1 MPKSKKKN
9 QVEPAGEVDMRAG
22 TAESKEKL
30 VQHILQLKKQADD
43 ATNERRKIW
52 DELWQLYQNKQDFTK
67 KQSWQSKAFIPKIF
81 MAVLRASSI
90 VKRGV
95 LQTPKL
101 FKFILDDDAI
111 DEQMEKALQNMGIM
125 VDVAE
130 MQENTAMR
138 IRLDTAKSKESAR
151 IARSERRFKQFL
163 DRSNFVQAYSEM
175 IQAAFL
181 LGIGWLK
188 LIWEKNKLIFQHIAA
203 SKVFVDPN
211 YRPFQ
216 DEKPGYL
223 IEVDEKS
230 LTKLKLLAKEVNKS
244 AGSTIFDEKA
254 IADIEEDWR
263 RVEEEQEEHTQTGV
277 SDYTPV
283 TKRVNLLY
291 FWGDVIDDATGSIQ
305 RDQLVW
311 IANEKY
317 IIRHQDNPYSFR
329 RPPYVA
335 TFPIPYPH
343 RGVAGVSLV
352 EPMVKLQYTFN
363 NIVNMYVDNLNF
375 TVNKIYECN
384 THNLSH
390 AETLSLIY
398 PGKIIRKTSDVPALS
413 EVYKTPIT
421 DDALKA
427 LNMLDQ
433 EIQAG
438 TAVTEFIQGMAGEN
452 KTATETKLKTESS
465 QGLFDVIGRDIEINS
480 IKPTLEMARD
490 MVMQYHQTL
499 GKDMQGDYDISV
511 GGISVMLMQDKMRE
525 AIMVILALA
534 TKTPLLAQMTDLSR
548 LWEKF
553 LGVFDMEDAYKKDMT
568 MMDPVQRAQAVAK
581 AMVQGMNPQEVD
593 QAAMSM
599 GMQPAAQP
607 MPTAQPMGA
616 QPMGAMQ

>member
-1 MPKSKKKN
+1 MAKSKKKN

-151 IARSERRFKQFL
+151 IARSERRFKQLL

-203 SKVFVDPN
+203 SKVFVDPS

-223 IEVDEKS
+223 IEVDE
-230 LTKLKLLAKEVNKS
+230 
-244 AGSTIFDEKA
+244 
-254 IADIEEDWR
+254 
-263 RVEEEQEEHTQTGV
+263 
-277 SDYTPV
+277 
-283 TKRVNLLY
+283 
-291 FWGDVIDDATGSIQ
+291 
-305 RDQLVW
+305 
-311 IANEKY
+311 
-317 IIRHQDNPYSFR
+317 
-329 RPPYVA
+329 
-335 TFPIPYPH
+335 
-343 RGVAGVSLV
+343 
-352 EPMVKLQYTFN
+352 
-363 NIVNMYVDNLNF
+363 
-375 TVNKIYECN
+375 
-384 THNLSH
+384 
-390 AETLSLIY
+390 
-398 PGKIIRKTSDVPALS
+398 
-413 EVYKTPIT
+413 
-421 DDALKA
+421 
-427 LNMLDQ
+427 
-433 EIQAG
+433 
-438 TAVTEFIQGMAGEN
+438 
-452 KTATETKLKTESS
+452 
-465 QGLFDVIGRDIEINS
+465 
-480 IKPTLEMARD
+480 
-490 MVMQYHQTL
+490 
-499 GKDMQGDYDISV
+499 
-511 GGISVMLMQDKMRE
+511 
-525 AIMVILALA
+525 
-534 TKTPLLAQMTDLSR
+534 
-548 LWEKF
+548 
-553 LGVFDMEDAYKKDMT
+553 
-568 MMDPVQRAQAVAK
+568 
-581 AMVQGMNPQEVD
+581 
-593 QAAMSM
+593 
-599 GMQPAAQP
+599 
-607 MPTAQPMGA
+607 
-616 QPMGAMQ
+616 